1 VHRAEIVTTAIII
14 LALNFLL
21 LVFLISVLFAV
32 ALAAVMEKN
41 PPTEADL
48 GSYEGRYPKDLFNKT
63 VVADGQAIGRVAK
76 ETDDVIVIF
85 GDSGN
90 SRFDVPRSKIALAGG
105 SVAVNGPLEQYAVDR
120 DAPLPEGKSLRAS
133 AEEIRQKA
141 GEMPEEPS
149 LPVEEY
155 RESAVEEKAGRV
167 ADEFKGVGRELEQ
180 AAKATKAKMEDLGSA
195 AASDMESAARQAA
208 SGTKELARS
217 GAKAAREKITAAQS
231 NTEAGLS
238 ADSALK
244 IDKNSKRPPTELDL
258 ASYEGKYPRDLFNK
272 TVLVDGRP
280 VGHVVRETDDMIVV
294 FGENDSSTRFD
305 IPKSEITLSGS
316 SVVATEDLLF
326 RHRMRRDAPMP
337 AGKAMRPSGERIR
350 AAAAEQIE
358 VRKKRTTPD
367 AVMEEGG
374 YLATKPRPE
383 TTRVSVPEGY
393 VDTESELSKK
403 IKGALTELRELIV
416 AGSKVA
422 KKKVRE
428 KRAQAM
434 EKQAEMDAETIARM
448 GDLSTK
454 FAGSFEEVLS
464 EIRARTYADQ
474 DRIYTGF
481 LKLMDTQRDLVVAR
495 RDLARRLK
503 DSVDVPVVD
512 KPRLGAPPELP
523 EDIHESRA
531 AGRTTK
537 KRVARKTKA
546 Q

>member
-1 VHRAEIVTTAIII
+1 
-14 LALNFLL
+14 
-21 LVFLISVLFAV
+21 
-32 ALAAVMEKN
+32 MEKN

-90 SRFDVPRSKIALAGG
+90 SRFDVPKSKIALAGG

-141 GEMPEEPS
+141 GEIPEEPS

-155 RESAVEEKAGRV
+155 RESAAEEKVGRV

-180 AAKATKAKMEDLGSA
+180 AAKATKTRMEGVGSV
-195 AASDMESAARQAA
+195 AASDMEAAARQAA

-217 GAKAAREKITAAQS
+217 GARAAREKIAAAQS
-231 NTEAGLS
+231 NTEAALS

-244 IDKNSKRPPTELDL
+244 IDKNSKLPPTELDL

-272 TVLVDGRP
+272 TVLVEGRP
-280 VGHVVRETDDMIVV
+280 IGHVVRETDDMIVV

-316 SVVATEDLLF
+316 SIVATEDLLF

-337 AGKAMRPSGERIR
+337 AGRAMRPSGEQIR

-358 VRKKRTTPD
+358 VRKKKRTTPD
-367 AVMEEGG
+367 AVMKEGG

-383 TTRVSVPEGY
+383 TTRVAVPEGY
-393 VDTESELSKK
+393 VDTESELSKR
-403 IKGALTELRELIV
+403 IKGALAELRELVV

-422 KKKVRE
+422 KRKVRE

-434 EKQAEMDAETIARM
+434 EKQAEVDAETIARM

-503 DSVDVPVVD
+503 DAVDVPVVD

-531 AGRTTK
+531 AGRTAK
-537 KRVARKTKA
+537 RRVARKTKA